1 MAELT
6 FAESYRTHGFRVEIE
21 GTSCQATKVTG
32 LNEGHT
38 DVIEMASGGDAIVR
52 KIASGI
58 VKFDNLTIERDMDGT
73 QEDALFQTWFSEMFQ
88 LTGASNGSSIRRNAA
103 SSKASAVGP
112 INASPDKSRWKAI
125 RRSTLIRGSRSRT
138 ARSICSNGYPPRKAT
153 SSSGLGTFSAVASS
167 VTEATLRTS
176 ARAGHW
182 GAAIAGAA

>member
-88 LTGASNGSSIRRNAA
+88 LTGASNGSSIRRNGAVVKLENGQEVMRFGFIEGFVV
-103 SSKASAVGP
+103 SSKFADLEA
-112 INASPDKSRWKAI
+112 KSTNLFKQTVEIAH
-125 RRSTLIRGSRSRT
+125 
-138 ARSICSNGYPPRKAT
+138 NGLHR
-153 SSSGLGTFSAVASS
+153 L
-167 VTEATLRTS
+167 
-176 ARAGHW
+176 
-182 GAAIAGAA
+182 